1 MILQQELFLFG
12 KEPEAHQAAKG
23 IGNKIKP
30 VGTSLAKYRCLH
42 YLEQTA
48 VGDAKHY
55 GKQSGK
61 GC

>member
-30 VGTSLAKYRCLH
+30 VGTSLAEYRCLH

-48 VGDAKHY
+48 VCDAKHY
-55 GKQSGK
+55 GK
-61 GC
+61 